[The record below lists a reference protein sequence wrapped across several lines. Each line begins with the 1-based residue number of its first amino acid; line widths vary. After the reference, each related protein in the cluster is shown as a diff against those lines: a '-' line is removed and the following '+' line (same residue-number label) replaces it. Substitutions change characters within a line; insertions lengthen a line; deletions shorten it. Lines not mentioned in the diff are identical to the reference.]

1 VLNYNGKAHLDTCL
15 GSVLRQTGPLDRVY
29 LVDNGSTDG
38 SVEFVRQR
46 YPAIGVICFDRN
58 LGYAEAYNR
67 AVASANEA
75 LVIFLNN
82 DVEVDDNWLAELKSG
97 LEKSTD
103 RVAACGSKILFYH
116 DRSLVNHAGGTL
128 APIGAGI
135 DLDLMKPD
143 KQETYS
149 QRCVGCV
156 SGASMIMPRS
166 VFLKLGGFD
175 TDFFAYFED
184 VDLSWRAWLAG
195 YRVVYRPSSRVY
207 HKLSATMGP
216 FLKPERIFLG
226 ERNRLQCML
235 KNLQV
240 WNLIVAMLVSCL
252 YTLYRLLIFLRSRRP
267 MVVLAI
273 LRGDWW
279 VLTHLPRIV
288 AKRRRIQQRRQVPD
302 AFLVAHGL
310 MLSFTEGLM
319 EFSRLAPL
327 RSG

>member
-1 VLNYNGKAHLDTCL
+1 MI
-15 GSVLRQTGPLDRVY
+15 QF
-29 LVDNGSTDG
+29 
-38 SVEFVRQR
+38 E
-46 YPAIGVICFDRN
+46 RN
-58 LGYAEAYNR
+58 FGFAEAYNR
-67 AVASANEA
+67 AVASIEEE
-75 LVIFLNN
+75 LVVLLNN
-82 DVEVDDNWLAELKSG
+82 DVEVDDNWLAELKFGFETSRHR
-97 LEKSTD
+97 L
-103 RVAACGSKILFYH
+103 AACGSKILFYH
-116 DRSLVNHAGGTL
+116 DRSLVNHAGGML
-128 APIGAGI
+128 APVGVGV

-143 KQETYS
+143 RQEVRD
-149 QRCVGCV
+149 QKFVGCV

-240 WNLIVAMLVSCL
+240 WNLIVAMPVSCL
-252 YTLYRLLIFLRSRRP
+252 YTLYRLLIFLRSRKP

-279 VLTHLPRIV
+279 VLAHLPRIF

>member
-1 VLNYNGKAHLDTCL
+1 
-15 GSVLRQTGPLDRVY
+15 
-29 LVDNGSTDG
+29 
-38 SVEFVRQR
+38 
-46 YPAIGVICFDRN
+46 VIQFERN
-58 LGYAEAYNR
+58 FGFAEAYNR
-67 AVASANEA
+67 AVASIEEE
-75 LVIFLNN
+75 LVVLLNN
-82 DVEVDDNWLAELKSG
+82 DVEVDDNWLAELKFGFETSRHR
-97 LEKSTD
+97 L
-103 RVAACGSKILFYH
+103 AACGSKILFYH
-116 DRSLVNHAGGTL
+116 DRSLVNHAGGML
-128 APIGAGI
+128 APVGVGV

-143 KQETYS
+143 RQEVRD
-149 QRCVGCV
+149 QKFVGCV

-240 WNLIVAMLVSCL
+240 WNLIVAMPVSCL
-252 YTLYRLLIFLRSRRP
+252 YTLYRLLIFLRSRKP

-279 VLTHLPRIV
+279 VLAHLPRIF